1 MDKDF
6 GVFRFQEELYYL
18 YINIVGDIFVEYNG
32 FLNKR
37 EEE

>member
-6 GVFRFQEELYYL
+6 VVFQFQEELYYL
-18 YINIVGDIFVEYNG
+18 YINIVEDVFVEYNG

-37 EEE
+37 GEE